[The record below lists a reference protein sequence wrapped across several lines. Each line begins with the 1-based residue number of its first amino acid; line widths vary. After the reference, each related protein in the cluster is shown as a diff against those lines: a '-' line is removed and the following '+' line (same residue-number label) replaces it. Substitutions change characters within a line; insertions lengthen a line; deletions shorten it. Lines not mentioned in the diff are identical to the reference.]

1 MLLVVE
7 VDKVDEVDEVDK
19 VEEKAKMVDVADNY
33 ATNQEDQSSEG
44 PFK

>member
-1 MLLVVE
+1 MLVVVE
-7 VDKVDEVDEVDK
+7 VDEVDEVDE
-19 VEEKAKMVDVADNY
+19 VEEKDKMVDVADKY